1 MIEIAQNKCPKEVKA
16 IIQPSPYR
24 EGGFDSTGRVQLSAI
39 ADTVQFEAS
48 DQFSVTW
55 RARLKPQYRSCI
67 GTAGL
72 VKTENSLLSPS
83 LLRMRFIN
91 GNAYVMVDTT
101 GLPDANG
108 YTQRILRQN
117 IEAGNPVWRWGGT
130 D

>member
-1 MIEIAQNKCPKEVKA
+1 MLP
-16 IIQPSPYR
+16 
-24 EGGFDSTGRVQLSAI
+24 
-39 ADTVQFEAS
+39 
-48 DQFSVTW
+48 
-55 RARLKPQYRSCI
+55 
-67 GTAGL
+67 
-72 VKTENSLLSPS
+72 
-83 LLRMRFIN
+83 MRFIN